1 MRYGIFS
8 DVHSNLE
15 ALEAVFKAVEKEGV
29 DQLLCAGDL
38 IGYGADPSG
47 CLALLKEHGVHSV
60 CGNHDAAVTGRLE
73 LDWFNPQ
80 ARAAV
85 EWTSMQISP
94 TDRSALEDL
103 QFVWQN
109 GDLALVHG
117 CLHEPEQFHYVLNLS
132 DAQESFRLQET
143 PAVFIG
149 HTHSPGIFIQEGTDF
164 SFQRTSEWRLD
175 SHCRYLV
182 NVGSVGQ
189 PRDGDPRACY
199 CVYDTE
205 TRALQLKRVSYPIEQ
220 TQAKIRGTGL
230 PEFLAD
236 RLAYGY

>member
-1 MRYGIFS
+1 MRYGLFS

-15 ALEAVFKAVEKEGV
+15 ALEAVLKAVEKEGV

-38 IGYGADPSG
+38 VGYGADPSG
-47 CLALLKEHGVHSV
+47 CLSLLKEKGVHSV
-60 CGNHDAAVTGRLE
+60 CGNHDAAMTEKLDLE
-73 LDWFNPQ
+73 WFNPQ
-80 ARAAV
+80 ARAAL
-85 EWTSMQISP
+85 EWTSKQISP
-94 TDRSALEDL
+94 MERTALENL

-109 GDLALVHG
+109 GDLTLVHG

-132 DAQESFRLQET
+132 DARESFRLQET

-149 HTHSPGIFIQEGTDF
+149 HTHSPGIFIQEGTGF
-164 SFQRTSEWRLD
+164 SFQRISEWLLNSR
-175 SHCRYLV
+175 CRYLV

-199 CVYDTE
+199 CVYDTQ
-205 TRALQLKRVSYPIEQ
+205 TRTVQLRRVSYPIEQ
-220 TQAKIRGTGL
+220 AQAKIRRAGL